1 MKCKMRHPPGD
12 EIYRDGSVSIFE
24 VDGRKNK
31 IYCQNLCLLSKMFLD
46 HKSLFYDVEPF
57 LSNIFS
63 HAAENSS
70 AYPASRSPSLLPL
83 NIYYAYTDAGQDET
97 FWDAA
102 RQSAAQLARAVE
114 AEGQD
119 VADAALYNNY
129 AIFDTPL
136 ERMYGD
142 NVARLSALKAQYDP
156 ENVMGLAGGWK
167 F

>member
-1 MKCKMRHPPGD
+1 MQFWGQRLGPQ
-12 EIYRDGSVSIFE
+12 SAFFVS
-24 VDGRKNK
+24 
-31 IYCQNLCLLSKMFLD
+31 
-46 HKSLFYDVEPF
+46 YDVEPF
-57 LSNIFS
+57 LPTIFS
-63 HAAENSS
+63 HSPEGAS
-70 AYPASRSPSLLPL
+70 AYPPSRAHGLLPL
-83 NIYYAYTDAGQDET
+83 NIYYAYLFEGADET
-97 FWDAA
+97 MWDAA
-102 RQSAAQLARAVE
+102 RQSATQLARAVE